1 MRTGTRDC
9 VVLRGGVCTPDS
21 ILLCYLQV
29 MCIIPAAGNCVI
41 IIYCSREKS
50 SDIYLLSIRTGRE
63 SCVRCSAVPNV
74 GWLRFTKA
82 SLFLGQN
89 SPWDFP
95 SSKFRGR
102 SCILEG
108 RPVSFSLHTLTELEK
123 RPQPLGSDETYAIR
137 KLISNHVTLS
147 PRSTSEYRLRR
158 TQSYIYLSLL
168 LFYAA
173 WWRLWSQVIG
183 LEAYLLHLLIVLKC
197 SVPQFPYL

>member
-1 MRTGTRDC
+1 MFVLRIASLCITCRSVSPIAAHQGHQLWLKKKVCHWMNHVDKLFCQRTWLCILPVHRTFWEVEDWKSISGPKSLLLCSPQTGREWVAWIYTASVCRLWMRTGTRDC

-82 SLFLGQN
+82 SLFLG
-89 SPWDFP
+89 
-95 SSKFRGR
+95 
-102 SCILEG
+102 
-108 RPVSFSLHTLTELEK
+108 
-123 RPQPLGSDETYAIR
+123 
-137 KLISNHVTLS
+137 
-147 PRSTSEYRLRR
+147 
-158 TQSYIYLSLL
+158 
-168 LFYAA
+168 
-173 WWRLWSQVIG
+173 
-183 LEAYLLHLLIVLKC
+183 
-197 SVPQFPYL
+197 